1 MILEIFLSVLCTG
14 LIIQLVLQGRKY
26 REQIKL
32 LSQAVAESKVDNAKI
47 LSQKKSSEVITGHI
61 AENLAP
67 LLKDFIW
74 DPRKV
79 RFLGMPI
86 DYIYFGEDKIVFIEV
101 KSGGAKLTKKE
112 SEIKELILKKKVFF
126 ETFRVSGS
134 TKKDGIEI
142 DNSPIDE

>member
-1 MILEIFLSVLCTG
+1 MILEIFLSLLCTG
-14 LIIQLVLQGRKY
+14 LIIELIRQRRNSNKQLQELTKA
-26 REQIKL
+26 I
-32 LSQAVAESKVDNAKI
+32 AESKVDNAKI

-67 LLKDFIW
+67 LLEDFKW

-86 DYIYFGEDKIVFIEV
+86 DYIYFGEDKIVFIEI

-112 SEIKELILKKKVFF
+112 SEIKELIRTKKVYF
-126 ETFRVSGS
+126 ETFRISGDK
-134 TKKDGIEI
+134 KKDGIDI
-142 DNSPIDE
+142 DNSPID